1 MQIYMSCLCKNPILQ
16 DSVIFLKIFSI
27 FKCFSRLSLGLNSPP
42 DIEKITKLVDRYY
55 VENDTLA
62 DCFDWQKDKLLV
74 ERERNKRELFR
85 QLWEMRNQ
93 IYLRKIG
100 MDAYFKDNAFI
111 GYKKNSDLADII
123 SPEVQQRNE

>member
-1 MQIYMSCLCKNPILQ
+1 MQESIPILH
-16 DSVIFLKIFSI
+16 DSVIFLKIFLI